1 MFNQKGDRM
10 RKQIIFTLMVSLLS
24 FGLMDSAMT
33 NGMETTIVTLEE
45 LEEQRRIH
53 ELELKRLEE
62 ERIRQYHEEELNRF
76 LTDIGFRESGN
87 RYDITNS
94 WGYMGKYQFGKS
106 TLKGL
111 GFEVTRKE
119 FLSNPQLQ
127 EEAMMALLLH
137 NKEKLQTYIDLY
149 DGETINGMY
158 ISESGI
164 LAAAHLGGQGS
175 VKRYFRNGKVFR
187 DGNGTK
193 ITSYM
198 NQFSGYDIKLN

>member
-1 MFNQKGDRM
+1 
-10 RKQIIFTLMVSLLS
+10 MVSLLS

-33 NGMETTIVTLEE
+33 NGMETTIVPLEE
-45 LEEQRRIH
+45 LEEQRKIQ
-53 ELELKRLEE
+53 ELELKKLEE
-62 ERIRQYHEEELNRF
+62 QRIQQYHEDELQRF

-87 RYDITNS
+87 RYDITNK

-111 GFEVTRKE
+111 GFKVSKNE
-119 FLSNPQLQ
+119 FLNNPKLQ

-137 NKEKLQTYIDLY
+137 NKEKLQKYIDVF
-149 DGETINGMY
+149 DGQTVNGMY

-175 VKRYFRNGKVFR
+175 VKRYFKNGKVFR

-198 NQFSGYDIKLN
+198 NKFSGYDIKLKPNS

>member
-1 MFNQKGDRM
+1 M
-10 RKQIIFTLMVSLLS
+10 RKPIILATVVTLLS
-24 FGLMDSAMT
+24 FGMIDSSALNDGNRKSILT
-33 NGMETTIVTLEE
+33 ELKESEELRKQAEELKLKQYHQEE
-45 LEEQRRIH
+45 LE
-53 ELELKRLEE
+53 
-62 ERIRQYHEEELNRF
+62 NF
-76 LTDIGFRESGN
+76 LDAIGFRESSN
-87 RYDITNS
+87 DYTVTNK
-94 WGYMGKYQFGKS
+94 WGYMGKYQFGRS

-111 GFEVTRKE
+111 GFKVTKKE

-137 NKEKLQTYIDLY
+137 NKEKLQKYIDVF
-149 DGETINGMY
+149 DGQTVNGMY

-175 VKRYFRNGKVFR
+175 VKRYFKNGKVFK

-198 NQFSGYDIKLN
+198 EKFSGYDIKLN

>member
-1 MFNQKGDRM
+1 MKRP
-10 RKQIIFTLMVSLLS
+10 IIFSVIISLLS
-24 FGLMDSAMT
+24 FGVIDSAALK
-33 NGMETTIVTLEE
+33 NAESESNEIDLVDILKEKE
-45 LEEQRRIH
+45 LEKQCLIESIILQ
-53 ELELKRLEE
+53 EK
-62 ERIRQYHEEELNRF
+62 YHQQQLDSF
-76 LTDIGFRESGN
+76 LTAVGFRESGN
-87 RYDITNS
+87 RYHITNK

-111 GFEVTRKE
+111 GFKVTKKE

-137 NKEKLQTYIDLY
+137 NKEKLQKYIDIF
-149 DGETINGMY
+149 DGQTINGML
-158 ISESGI
+158 ITESGI

-175 VKRYFRNGKVFR
+175 VKRYFKNGKVFR

-198 NQFSGYDIKLN
+198 KKFSGYDIQLNYKLQS

>member
-1 MFNQKGDRM
+1 MK
-10 RKQIIFTLMVSLLS
+10 KPIIFSVIVTLLS
-24 FGLMDSAMT
+24 FGVIDSAALK
-33 NGMETTIVTLEE
+33 NAESESNEIDLVDILKEKE
-45 LEEQRRIH
+45 LEKQCLIESIILQ
-53 ELELKRLEE
+53 EK
-62 ERIRQYHEEELNRF
+62 YHQQQLDSF
-76 LTDIGFRESGN
+76 LTAVGFRESGN
-87 RYDITNS
+87 RYHITNK

-111 GFEVTRKE
+111 GFKVTKKE

-137 NKEKLQTYIDLY
+137 NKEKLQKYIDIF
-149 DGETINGMY
+149 DGQTINGML
-158 ISESGI
+158 ITESGI

-175 VKRYFRNGKVFR
+175 VKRYFKNGKVFR

-198 NQFSGYDIKLN
+198 EKFSGYDIQLQTKLQS

>member
-1 MFNQKGDRM
+1 M
-10 RKQIIFTLMVSLLS
+10 RKTIMFTICITVLS
-24 FGLMDSAMT
+24 FGMIDSAT
-33 NGMETTIVTLEE
+33 TSEINYNKLMEDDKLRKEAE
-45 LEEQRRIH
+45 A
-53 ELELKRLEE
+53 LK
-62 ERIRQYHEEELNRF
+62 IKQYHEDELNRF

-87 RYDITNS
+87 RYDITNT

-119 FLSNPQLQ
+119 FLNNPQLQ

-137 NKEKLQTYIDLY
+137 NKEKLQNYIYLF

-175 VKRYFRNGKVFR
+175 VKRYFKNGKVFK
-187 DGNGTK
+187 DANGTK

-198 NQFSGYDIKLN
+198 KQFSGYDIKLN

>member
-1 MFNQKGDRM
+1 MK
-10 RKQIIFTLMVSLLS
+10 KQIIFTVAVSLLS
-24 FGLMDSAMT
+24 FGVIDSA
-33 NGMETTIVTLEE
+33 VTKDKSDNRVELIDLQKEREEELIKIE
-45 LEEQRRIH
+45 LEEIRVH
-53 ELELKRLEE
+53 E
-62 ERIRQYHEEELNRF
+62 YHQQQLDSF
-76 LTDIGFRESGN
+76 LDAIGFRESSN
-87 RYDITNS
+87 RYDIVNR
-94 WGYMGKYQFGKS
+94 WGYMGKYQFGRS

-111 GFEVTRKE
+111 GFAVTRKE

-137 NKEKLQTYIDLY
+137 NKEKLQKYIDIF
-149 DGETINGMY
+149 DGKTINGML
-158 ISESGI
+158 ITESGI

-198 NQFSGYDIKLN
+198 NKFSGYEIKLKPNS

>member
-1 MFNQKGDRM
+1 
-10 RKQIIFTLMVSLLS
+10 
-24 FGLMDSAMT
+24 
-33 NGMETTIVTLEE
+33 
-45 LEEQRRIH
+45 
-53 ELELKRLEE
+53 
-62 ERIRQYHEEELNRF
+62 
-76 LTDIGFRESGN
+76 
-87 RYDITNS
+87 
-94 WGYMGKYQFGKS
+94 MGRYQFGKS

-111 GFEVTRKE
+111 GFEVSKNE

-127 EEAMMALLLH
+127 DSAMMALLNH
-137 NKEKLQTYIDLY
+137 NKEKLQKYIDLF
-149 DGETINGMY
+149 DGETIDGMY

-198 NQFSGYDIKLN
+198 NKFSGYDIKLN

>member
-1 MFNQKGDRM
+1 MFNQKEKYRM
-10 RKQIIFTLMVSLLS
+10 RRTVIIALVLSILS
-24 FGLMDSAMT
+24 FGMIDSATT
-33 NGMETTIVTLEE
+33 NKSSEELWIQMVEKEELRKLEE
-45 LEEQRRIH
+45 
-53 ELELKRLEE
+53 KRLEE
-62 ERIRQYHEEELNRF
+62 ERRIQYHEDELNRF

-87 RYDITNS
+87 RYDITNT

-119 FLSNPQLQ
+119 FLNNPQLQ

-137 NKEKLQTYIDLY
+137 NKEKLQTYIDTF
-149 DGETINGMY
+149 DGQTINGMY

-175 VKRYFRNGKVFR
+175 VKRYFRNGKVFK
-187 DGNGTK
+187 DAYGTK

-198 NQFSGYDIKLN
+198 KQFSGYDIKLN

>member
-1 MFNQKGDRM
+1 MK
-10 RKQIIFTLMVSLLS
+10 KHIIFTLIVSLLS
-24 FGLMDSAMT
+24 VGMIDSAM
-33 NGMETTIVTLEE
+33 NSEFKASEITLQE
-45 LEEQRRIH
+45 LQEQKKIQ
-53 ELELKRLEE
+53 ELELKKLEE
-62 ERIRQYHEEELNRF
+62 ERIQQYHDDELQRF
-76 LTDIGFRESGN
+76 LSDIGFRESGN
-87 RYDITNS
+87 RYDITNK
-94 WGYMGKYQFGKS
+94 WGYMGRYQFGKS

-111 GFEVTRKE
+111 GFDVSKNE

-127 EEAMMALLLH
+127 DSAMMALLNH
-137 NKEKLQTYIDLY
+137 NKEKLQKYIDLF
-149 DGETINGMY
+149 DGETIDGMY

-198 NQFSGYDIKLN
+198 DKFSGYDIKLN